1 VSFRGEAL
9 GARVTVNGQPAKV
22 HYSSP
27 TEVIFVVPENLP
39 LGPGEII
46 VTNADDFSSK
56 ATAIISSSAP
66 GVFTVSGDG
75 KGDAIILD
83 SDLLKVGPFDPLN
96 GQRRLSIFATGVRH
110 ATAVS
115 VSIGGQPTVVEAV
128 AANDFTGLDEIH
140 VGLPSTLSGAG
151 TTTLVVAAD
160 GVQSN
165 AVSVR
170 IGGLVVDKVLITQ
183 IFGGGGNSGAP
194 FRNDFIEIFNSGS
207 TPVNL
212 AGWSVQYAS
221 ATASTWSTT
230 PLTPVVLS
238 PGQRYLIQQAGGN
251 NGAALPTP
259 DAAGTIAMAAG
270 AGKVA
275 LVRSTTALTS
285 VCPANPNIVDLVGY
299 GSTANCFRGT
309 GPAPAASNTNAAR
322 RNANGCTDTQNNA
335 SDFTLAPP
343 NPRNTS
349 AAFNQC
355 TIPES
360 VVTSFPDALA
370 QRRNHNSATAL
381 RLRRFP

>member
-1 VSFRGEAL
+1 
-9 GARVTVNGQPAKV
+9 
-22 HYSSP
+22 
-27 TEVIFVVPENLP
+27 
-39 LGPGEII
+39 
-46 VTNADDFSSK
+46 
-56 ATAIISSSAP
+56 
-66 GVFTVSGDG
+66 
-75 KGDAIILD
+75 
-83 SDLLKVGPFDPLN
+83 
-96 GQRRLSIFATGVRH
+96 
-110 ATAVS
+110 
-115 VSIGGQPTVVEAV
+115 VEAV

-140 VGLPSTLSGAG
+140 VQLPSTLTGAG
-151 TTTLVVAAD
+151 TTALVVDAD

-165 AVSVR
+165 VVSVR
-170 IGGLVVDKVLITQ
+170 IGGVIADKVVITQ
-183 IFGGGGNSGAP
+183 IYGGGGNSGAP

-207 TPVNL
+207 NPVSL

-230 PLTPVVLS
+230 PLTAVNLS

-259 DAAGTIAMAAG
+259 DATGTIAMAAG

-275 LVRSTTALTS
+275 LVRSTTALTTA
-285 VCPANPNIVDLVGY
+285 CPSDPNIVDFAGY

-309 GPAPAASNTNAAR
+309 APAPGASNTNAATR
-322 RNANGCTDTQNNA
+322 MGNGCTDTRNNA

-343 NPRNTS
+343 NPRNTG
-349 AAFNQC
+349 ATFNQC
-355 TIPES
+355 TITES